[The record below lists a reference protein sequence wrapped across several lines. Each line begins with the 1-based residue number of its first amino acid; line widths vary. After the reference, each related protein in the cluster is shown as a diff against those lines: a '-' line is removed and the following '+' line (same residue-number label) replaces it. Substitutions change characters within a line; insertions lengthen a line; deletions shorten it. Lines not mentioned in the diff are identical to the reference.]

1 MYRILVVAP
10 DLDLRRSLQ
19 FALEA
24 EGYAVTC
31 RTSIG
36 ATEVPDDFDCSVVD
50 HHALGNDKASART
63 FLQAFQPVV
72 LLANAEHALSTSAFR
87 TVLKPHLG
95 LALTN
100 AIRDALETR
109 IIPK

>member
-1 MYRILVVAP
+1 MYRILIVAP

-24 EGYAVTC
+24 EGYAVDW
-31 RTSIG
+31 RASIG
-36 ATEVPDDFDCSVVD
+36 ATEMPYDFDCTVVD
-50 HHALGNDKASART
+50 HHALGNDAAPARA
-63 FLQAFQPVV
+63 FLQAFQPVI
-72 LLANAEHALSTSAFR
+72 LLANAQHELSASAYR

-100 AIRDALETR
+100 AIRDALR
-109 IIPK
+109 GNS

>member
-24 EGYAVTC
+24 EGYAVTW
-31 RTSIG
+31 RASIG
-36 ATEVPDDFDCSVVD
+36 ATEMPFDFDCTVLD
-50 HHALGNDKASART
+50 HHALGNNKAAAGA
-63 FLQAFQPVV
+63 FLQAFRPVI
-72 LLANAEHALSTSAFR
+72 LLANAQHDLSASAFR

-100 AIRDALETR
+100 AIRDALVAR
-109 IIPK
+109 GNA